1 MFRVKLEQ
9 IKEIDIKPVLDS
21 GTPTLVVSLA
31 SGKSRFWG
39 NGISCQC
46 SEENCVF
53 AIRHS

>member
-9 IKEIDIKPVLDS
+9 IKEIDIKPVS
-21 GTPTLVVSLA
+21 EPGTPTLVVSLA
-31 SGKSRFWG
+31 SGNSRFWG

-46 SEENCVF
+46 SEEIEFF